1 MKRVVNRAPLSG
13 CQKTTHNIRII
24 ELKTLNTKAHRYLRN
39 VFSEVKDRVR
49 RFAHHGADAVY
60 DVDNANVHDQAKV
73 RMITAN
79 LRILRPER

>member
-1 MKRVVNRAPLSG
+1 MCSQRS
-13 CQKTTHNIRII
+13 
-24 ELKTLNTKAHRYLRN
+24 
-39 VFSEVKDRVR
+39 
-49 RFAHHGADAVY
+49 AHHGEDAGY